1 MSAWSVVVVGIV
13 VGMFIYLC
21 VRLASAAWYRRK
33 LDVIK
38 EMSRERTERGEHR
51 KDGQEDINRP
61 LLNKRYI
68 GDGVQ
73 VLYHGN
79 GSWLYPNDL
88 EKPSD
93 TIYLEPEVLGRL
105 SGGDSMRKS

>member
-1 MSAWSVVVVGIV
+1 M
-13 VGMFIYLC
+13 
-21 VRLASAAWYRRK
+21 
-33 LDVIK
+33 
-38 EMSRERTERGEHR
+38 
-51 KDGQEDINRP
+51 
-61 LLNKRYI
+61 LNKRYI

-93 TIYLEPEVLGRL
+93 TIYLEPEVLARL